1 MKPAASDSDVT
12 PPVEHESPRDW
23 PRFWDRFWFQ
33 PAPPTIPA
41 VMRILCGFLT
51 LYVHLS
57 YTTALLAYV
66 GPEGW
71 TDKRVT
77 DWVRKEINWYA
88 PSSTW
93 EGQPQL
99 LDKGYGAWSVWYHVQ
114 DPRWI
119 WTLHI
124 VFLLAMLS
132 YTLGFCTRISGVIT
146 WIGTLSFCNR
156 IPNLMFG
163 MDAMM
168 VIVQTYLLIAPT
180 GLVYSVDAWLRRRR
194 IGWWRD
200 ETIDL
205 DNPPK
210 TVAANLAVR
219 FLQIHFCIVY
229 AVSGLTK
236 LQGWSWW
243 SGDAVWGTIANPNF
257 SPMGS
262 ALFKNFLY
270 FLAEHRWLYHFVI
283 GGGVLFTLLLEIG
296 FPFVMFISL
305 VLEIP
310 FPRLAWDSA
319 TSKKL
324 GLPQL
329 RWALVTASVL
339 LHTGIGFLMGLGGFS
354 LFMFVFVLAFVPP
367 EVAQAAIGQLKA
379 KWQNAA
385 GKFLRRTAAPP
396 APQPPAGKPKEEL
409 ALQR

>member
-1 MKPAASDSDVT
+1 MKPAATDTDLKG
-12 PPVEHESPRDW
+12 PVEHESPRDW
-23 PRFWDRFWFQ
+23 LRGWDRFWFQ
-33 PAPPTIPA
+33 PAPPTVPA
-41 VMRILCGFLT
+41 IMRILCGFLT

-57 YTTALLAYV
+57 YCAALLSYV

-71 TDKRVT
+71 TDKKVT
-77 DWVRKEINWYA
+77 QWMREDVKWFA
-88 PSSTW
+88 PPVTW
-93 EGQPQL
+93 DGQPEPAGN
-99 LDKGYGAWSVWYHVQ
+99 GYVAWSVWYHVE

-119 WTLHI
+119 WTLHA

-132 YTLGFCTRISGVIT
+132 YTLGFCTRTSGVIT

-168 VIVQTYLLIAPT
+168 VIVQTYLLIAPA
-180 GLVYSVDAWLRRRR
+180 GMVYSIDAILRRRG

-200 ETIDL
+200 DTIDP

-219 FLQIHFCIVY
+219 LTQIHFCFVY
-229 AVSGLTK
+229 AISGLTK

-243 SGDAVWGTIANPNF
+243 SGDAVWGTVANPNF

-262 ALFKNFLY
+262 ALFKNALY
-270 FLAEHRWLYHFVI
+270 FVAEHRWLYHVMI

-296 FPFVMFISL
+296 
-305 VLEIP
+305 
-310 FPRLAWDSA
+310 
-319 TSKKL
+319 
-324 GLPQL
+324 LPAAVWNRRI
-329 RWALVTASVL
+329 RWLLVTCSLL

-367 EVAQAAIGQLKA
+367 EVASAALAQLKA
-379 KWQNAA
+379 KWQDTL
-385 GKFLRRTAAPP
+385 GKFTRRTAAPP
-396 APQPPAGKPKEEL
+396 VPQRPSGKPTEEL